1 MFNTM
6 SYGYIAALNRP
17 SFPAPGGITVQI
29 PAGDFRSQ
37 IATLSQQPGMG
48 YLNELSARTDVNW

>member
-1 MFNTM
+1 
-6 SYGYIAALNRP
+6 
-17 SFPAPGGITVQI
+17 VQI